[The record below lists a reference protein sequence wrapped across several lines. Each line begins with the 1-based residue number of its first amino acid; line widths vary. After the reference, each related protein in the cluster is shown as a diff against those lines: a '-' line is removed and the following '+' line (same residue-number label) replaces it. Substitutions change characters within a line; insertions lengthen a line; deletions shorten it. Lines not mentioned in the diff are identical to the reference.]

1 MGAAAVNE
9 DRFYVCGH
17 ASREHERL
25 DVQALLYADV
35 TRRALAD
42 GGVGPGMRV
51 VDVGCGTGSVSLL
64 AAELVGSSGAV
75 TGVDRDPEVLEAARA
90 RARSLGVTNVAYVRA
105 EITGSTDEGWDRG
118 ASGVGTLP
126 AGSFDALVGRF
137 VLMHQRD
144 PAAALAEAARLVRP
158 GGSIVLVESV
168 MAALLDSRSSEPPC
182 PFYDR
187 VVRWTCAAVEAGGAD
202 LHAGLRLRATFAGA
216 GLPSPTTHLEAPVEG
231 GADSFLY
238 RYCAESVRS
247 MLPLAERLGVTG
259 FTAAEVDTLENDL
272 RAAAVA
278 GGHTLVAWPVVAAW
292 CRVEDPA

>member
-1 MGAAAVNE
+1 MIE
-9 DRFYVCGH
+9 DRPYVCGH
-17 ASREHERL
+17 TSRERERL
-25 DVQALLYADV
+25 DVQALIYADV
-35 TRRALAD
+35 TRRALVD

-51 VDVGCGTGSVSLL
+51 VDLGCGTGSVGLL
-64 AAELVGSSGAV
+64 AAELVGSTGSV
-75 TGVDRDPEVLEAARA
+75 TGIDRDPEALEAARS
-90 RARSLGVTNVAYVRA
+90 RARSLGVTNVAYVQA
-105 EITGSTDEGWDRG
+105 ELSGVTGAGPDRG
-118 ASGVGTLP
+118 ASGAETLP

-137 VLMHQRD
+137 VLMHQAD
-144 PAAALAEAARLVRP
+144 PAATLAEASRLVCP
-158 GGSIVLVESV
+158 GGSIVMVESV
-168 MAALLDSRSSEPPC
+168 MAALLEGGHSEPPC

-216 GLPSPTTHLEAPVEG
+216 GLPSPATRLEAPVEG

-272 RAAAVA
+272 RTAAVA

>member
-1 MGAAAVNE
+1 MSE
-9 DRFYVCGH
+9 ERPYVCGH
-17 ASREHERL
+17 TSRERERL
-25 DVQALLYADV
+25 DVQALIYADV
-35 TRRALAD
+35 TRRALVD

-51 VDVGCGTGSVSLL
+51 VDLGCGTGSVSLL
-64 AAELVGSSGAV
+64 AAELVGSTGSV
-75 TGVDRDPEVLEAARA
+75 TGIDRDPEALEAARS
-90 RARSLGVTNVAYVRA
+90 RARSLGVTNVAYVQA
-105 EITGSTDEGWDRG
+105 DVAGITGPGSDRG
-118 ASGVGTLP
+118 ASGAGTLP

-144 PAAALAEAARLVRP
+144 PTAALAEAARLVRP
-158 GGSIVLVESV
+158 GGSIVMVESV
-168 MAALLDSRSSEPPC
+168 MAALLESRSSEPPC
-182 PFYDR
+182 PLYDR

-216 GLPSPTTHLEAPVEG
+216 GLPSPVTRLEAPVEG
-231 GADSFLY
+231 GADSLLY

-259 FTAAEVDTLENDL
+259 LTVAEVDTLENDL
-272 RAAAVA
+272 RTVAVA

>member
-1 MGAAAVNE
+1 MGAGIVSE
-9 DRFYVCGH
+9 DRPYVCGH
-17 ASREHERL
+17 TSRERERL
-25 DVQALLYADV
+25 DVQALIYADV
-35 TRRALAD
+35 TRRALVD

-51 VDVGCGTGSVSLL
+51 VDMGCGTGSVSLL
-64 AAELVGSSGAV
+64 AAELVGSTGSV
-75 TGVDRDPEVLEAARA
+75 TGIDRDSEVLEAARS
-90 RARSLGVTNVAYVRA
+90 RAHSLGVTNVTYVRA
-105 EITGSTDEGWDRG
+105 EVAGVTGAGSDDG
-118 ASGVGTLP
+118 ASGAGTLR

-137 VLMHQRD
+137 ILMHQAD
-144 PAAALAEAARLVRP
+144 PASTLAEAARLVRA

-168 MAALLDSRSSEPPC
+168 MAALLESRNSEPPC

-231 GADSFLY
+231 GADSLLY

-259 FTAAEVDTLENDL
+259 FTPVEVDTLENDL

-292 CRVEDPA
+292 CRVDDPA